1 MNYLQ
6 VDNLTKSY
14 GDKVLFADIS
24 FTVDKD
30 QRVALI
36 AKNGTGKTSLL
47 NILGGIDTADSGN
60 IILRN
65 DVTIGYLQQS
75 PPVNEKLKVIE
86 EVFQSSSA
94 IVDTI
99 KEYEKACNSN
109 DAEQLNKATVQMDL
123 QNAWDF
129 EVKIKQ
135 ILAQLKITN
144 FDQMVSELSGG
155 QRKRL
160 ALANVLINQPD
171 ILILDEPTNHL
182 DLEMI
187 EWLEEFL
194 KSSKSTLIMVTH
206 DRYFLDR
213 VCDVIYEMNNN
224 NIYRYKGNYSY
235 FLEKREERI
244 QIENV
249 EIDKARALYKKELNW
264 INRMPQARATKAKYR
279 VDSFYETK
287 EKANRNKES
296 YNLNIDIQSARLG
309 KKVVEIENLSKSF
322 GNKVILD
329 DFTYKFSKFEK
340 VGIIGKNGTGKTTF
354 LNAITGQLQADSGS
368 IEIGSTVVFGYYSQE
383 GVKFPEDK
391 KLIEVIE
398 DIAEEIE
405 LGSGRKMSPLQY
417 LNYFLFPKDM
427 HYAYVNKLSG
437 GEKRKLYLMSVLMRN
452 PNFLILDEPTN
463 DLDIMTLNVLED
475 YLLNF
480 EGCVIIVSHDRYF
493 MDKIVDHLFE
503 FKGNGVINDF
513 PGDYTLFREKKLKEL
528 ASSKKE
534 IKAEKPND
542 TEPQSVIKT
551 KLSYKEKLEYDKLS
565 SDIENLEVE
574 KETIELNLSSGTISN
589 DEIVE
594 SSKRLSEILALL
606 EQKSDR
612 WLELSEFDI

>member
-534 IKAEKPND
+534 IKAEKPNE